1 MSDPSCPR
9 SAPPAIRSA
18 VSRERTPGYQGS
30 RPPIPAATEVLVIAH
45 HPRWLSRLDHA
56 TKRSAADS
64 VADAQAMEDCLRDWR
79 DAREPLEF
87 DAETVA
93 TLQEH
98 LGAGPS
104 R

>member
-1 MSDPSCPR
+1 
-9 SAPPAIRSA
+9 
-18 VSRERTPGYQGS
+18 
-30 RPPIPAATEVLVIAH
+30 
-45 HPRWLSRLDHA
+45 LSRLDHA